1 MSPRHTHRRRLLLT
15 VAVLC
20 AALLSAGTAMADS
33 DDWATVGAGARLAYQ
48 EPGMTDASGQ
58 DYMLALGLR
67 GELLYAFG
75 AEIEYV
81 PLSDRLESDIYRSS
95 LRLTA
100 HLHLVNSRY
109 FDFHLGVGLASDSL
123 GDLVN
128 LEGASTLYRLGAGTE
143 IVLGGHWAIGID
155 GYWNLPG
162 LGYYNQRLTASL
174 QDGGEVANPRE
185 QIDPSQIEFGFALRY
200 YL

>member
-1 MSPRHTHRRRLLLT
+1 MSPRCTTRRSLFLAAAVFCGAIA
-15 VAVLC
+15 VA
-20 AALLSAGTAMADS
+20 TPAMADS
-33 DDWATVGAGARLAYQ
+33 DSWATVGAGARLAYQ
-48 EPGMTDASGQ
+48 EPGLTEATGQ
-58 DYMLALGLR
+58 DYMLALGVR
-67 GELLYAFG
+67 GEFLYAFG
-75 AEIEYV
+75 AEFEYM
-81 PLSDRLESDIYRSS
+81 PLAKRLEDDIYRSS
-95 LRLTA
+95 LRLTV

-109 FDFHLGVGLASDSL
+109 FDLHLGAGFASDSF

-128 LEGASTLYRLGAGTE
+128 VEGASTVYRLGVGTE
-143 IVLGGHWAIGID
+143 IVLGGHWALGVD

-174 QDGGEVANPRE
+174 QDEGEVPSPSD